1 LNTLDY
7 IDFDIIKHNPKILC
21 GYSDITS
28 LQNAIY
34 AKTGLVTYSGPHYST
49 FAMLKDFDWTL
60 DYVKKCLM
68 HKQSFTLEP
77 SKVWSDDAWY
87 LDQENRTF
95 MENSGFWVINP
106 GSAQGTILGANLCTF
121 NLLQGTKYM
130 PDLSDAI
137 IFLEDD
143 SLGGDCTLV
152 EFDRNLQSLMHQENF
167 NRVKAI
173 LIGRFQKISQ
183 VSRELL
189 TKVIKSKQALAQ
201 IPVIAN
207 LDFGHTDPII
217 TYPIGG
223 TVNIIA
229 SLDKVNIEITEH

>member
-1 LNTLDY
+1 
-7 IDFDIIKHNPKILC
+7 
-21 GYSDITS
+21 
-28 LQNAIY
+28 
-34 AKTGLVTYSGPHYST
+34 
-49 FAMLKDFDWTL
+49 MLKDFDWTL

-68 HKQSFTLEP
+68 HNQPFTLEP

-87 LDQENRTF
+87 ADQENRTF

-106 GSAQGTILGANLCTF
+106 GSAQGPILGANLGTF

-143 SLGGDCTLV
+143 SLAGDLTLV

-167 NRVKAI
+167 NLVKAI